1 MLKEHLEQQMGLVRD
16 FDEKFERLKVII
28 GQKDS
33 NLNEVKGQ
41 LEEQAEVI
49 LARDRQI
56 QLLET
61 QVRAVQGQLVE
72 TTGVM
77 VESLDDQRDRFEKER
92 DAELSRLNR
101 QVVERDRRIELMTFE
116 REEAI
121 RINNQVHEE
130 EQRKLRD

>member
-33 NLNEVKGQ
+33 NLNEVKGH

-77 VESLDDQRDRFEKER
+77 VESLDD
-92 DAELSRLNR
+92 
-101 QVVERDRRIELMTFE
+101 
-116 REEAI
+116 
-121 RINNQVHEE
+121 
-130 EQRKLRD
+130 